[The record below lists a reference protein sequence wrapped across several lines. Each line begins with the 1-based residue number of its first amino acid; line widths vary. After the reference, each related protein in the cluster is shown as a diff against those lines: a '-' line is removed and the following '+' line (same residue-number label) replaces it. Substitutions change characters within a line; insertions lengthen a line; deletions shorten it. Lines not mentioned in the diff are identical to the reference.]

1 MNLQRKEKPMQN
13 EQQYE
18 QLMLQYNQIKNGA
31 ADIRRM
37 IENEDF
43 DNALTMIK
51 SREELFLSCQC
62 IRRYL
67 ELTPVQ
73 EKELNTLIDEIRAL
87 ETENINILKRS
98 MADVQL
104 ELIKTQKS
112 EKIQQA
118 YDMNKEQ
125 SGSIVNISE

>member
-1 MNLQRKEKPMQN
+1 MQD

-87 ETENINILKRS
+87 EMENINILKRS